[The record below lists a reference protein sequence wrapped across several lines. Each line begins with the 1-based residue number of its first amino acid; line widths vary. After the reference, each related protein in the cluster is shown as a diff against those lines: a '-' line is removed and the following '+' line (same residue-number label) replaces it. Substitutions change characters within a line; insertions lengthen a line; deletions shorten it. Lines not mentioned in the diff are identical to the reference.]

1 MPWVY
6 SLLRAL
12 VHRRAVT
19 RLTYTKSSCVKSA
32 KISKFIKMLAA
43 TRFREWRIRLIDVAF
58 YDRLH
63 PRDVHGD
70 FETVNYLRSNPIKTV
85 VTVAVSLILALGTM
99 AQSSSESL
107 LSTENAYN
115 PIPSPDAR
123 YIAYVRTGWGE
134 KQFTSFG
141 RSSLVSDVKIMN
153 VGGTATTRTLAKDY
167 FISGWTP
174 DSIRLVCYRDW
185 NYALVST
192 EGNQTMVG
200 RIPNV
205 PDLYMPTEQV
215 AYSPFLETIVW
226 SRPIDKSQWAIE
238 APGRT
243 VVKQMLSGGKRVV
256 SSPDGQYLAVFG
268 ENSETELRVYDFR
281 LESWTDLGRMSIHP
295 DKDWS
300 YIQPDWNPWFA
311 DSSRLVFLR
320 DSTLVITVP
329 DGTQK
334 TEIKIDGPA
343 GLPVPSPDGKSI
355 AYITFEPRP
364 KQARPDLQFWGGTTI
379 MVVPTSGESKPRTAT
394 LKNPDQKS
402 TI

>member
-1 MPWVY
+1 
-6 SLLRAL
+6 
-12 VHRRAVT
+12 VT
-19 RLTYTKSSCVKSA
+19 
-32 KISKFIKMLAA
+32 
-43 TRFREWRIRLIDVAF
+43 
-58 YDRLH
+58 
-63 PRDVHGD
+63 
-70 FETVNYLRSNPIKTV
+70 YLRSNPIKTV
-85 VTVAVSLILALGTM
+85 VLTVAVSLILALGTM
-99 AQSSSESL
+99 AQSFSESL
-107 LSTENAYN
+107 LTTENAYN
-115 PIPSPDAR
+115 PMPSPDGK
-123 YIAYVRTGWGE
+123 YIAFVRVGWGE
-134 KQFTSFG
+134 STVTSFG
-141 RSSLVSDVKIMN
+141 RSSLVSDVKVMN
-153 VGGTATTRTLAKDY
+153 VGGMAKTRTLAKDY

-174 DSIRLVCYRDW
+174 DSIHLVCYRDW

-192 EGNQTMVG
+192 EGNQTVVG

-205 PDLYMPTEQV
+205 SDRYMPTEWV

-226 SRPIDKSQWAIE
+226 SRPTESQWAIE
-238 APGRT
+238 APGRM
-243 VVKQMLSGGKRVV
+243 VVKQMVSGGKRVV
-256 SSPDGQYLAVFG
+256 SSPDGRYLAVFG

-281 LESWTDLGRMSIHP
+281 LESWIDFGRMSIHP

-355 AYITFEPRP
+355 AYITFEPSP

-379 MVVPTSGESKPRTAT
+379 MVVPTSGESRPLTVT
-394 LKNPDQKS
+394 LKNPDEVYDLKWMNSDALVFDRIADDVFYQHAR
-402 TI
+402 IWRAAVPR